1 MNKTELDQFKKGKT
15 KEQSKVINYFTKEGC
30 CAVFG
35 VMKDDEYL
43 QMVRNKRD
51 SFKLREKAF
60 AKIGLDED
68 QVKEIP
74 PVCLQGFRFDRAWA
88 KKTAAGR
95 WVSSSYEVAWLFFSS
110 TQLYLYSMRF
120 NMDEDKKSESTQEFF
135 YKDVTALSTVTDSYS
150 SSAEE
155 AKNRVKTFGD
165 RKIDL
170 ETTYFAITVPGEKL
184 TVAMDED
191 EVPDREAVVQAMKQ
205 KLREKKQ

>member
-1 MNKTELDQFKKGKT
+1 MNRIELDQFKKGKSA
-15 KEQSKVINYFTKEGC
+15 EQIKVVDYFTKEGC
-30 CAVFG
+30 LAAFG

-51 SFKLREKAF
+51 SLKLREKAL

-110 TQLYLYSMRF
+110 TQLYLYSMRL
-120 NMDEDKKSESTQEFF
+120 NLDEDKKSESTQEFF
-135 YKDVTALSTVTDSYS
+135 YKDITALTTLTRNYS
-150 SSAEE
+150 SADDEGKE
-155 AKNRVKTFGD
+155 RVKAFGD
-165 RKIDL
+165 NKIEL
-170 ETTYFAITVPGEKL
+170 ETAVFQITVPGEKL
-184 TVAMDED
+184 TVAMDSD
-191 EVPDREAVVQAMKQ
+191 EVPDHEAVVQAMKQ